1 MSRWIVVLF
10 SFCFLLSFD
19 VNAKINPENQP
30 DIESADGRVPESFSK
45 GKGFPKAKAG
55 VFEAE
60 GFGEEAVDI
69 ESKRMPAQEKKKG
82 NDVSEEVSSSDQ
94 GSKKAETK
102 TDTSNAKDN
111 ENKEVNSTG
120 ADASANKALEE
131 KDKLQ
136 FQRRVDIFYQG
147 RVRFKN
153 GASMWAV
160 EDSAFGEP
168 KLEVRAPDFLEA
180 KAQEVEVRVFTNYFP
195 YIRGWEL
202 TVYKREG
209 LKPLEEIQKIKG
221 DSKDLYSIKFKITDE
236 MKVQEGDVLFYDL
249 RVFGDK
255 DLSDVTTLK
264 KISFEERIEPGV
276 SAESDANAE
285 DSTLKSIWGQNSLL
299 SQNIQLRGSRVRIVG
314 ASFPRNYTVTYRNQN
329 LAVDQNGK
337 FVIEE
342 HFPVGN
348 HKIAVEVTDVQA
360 KETFTVPF
368 EVEITGKYLFMVGLA
383 DFRFGQNFLS
393 EKVSGLSASDGYN
406 DSFLDG
412 RLAFYL
418 KGKIKGKYLITAQLD
433 TTEGPVEDMFKG
445 LHQKNSE
452 ALFRRLDPDRYYP
465 VYGDNSNTFQDTPT
479 QGKMYVKIEVDKS
492 HALWGSF
499 NSEINDTL
507 FAQYNRT
514 LYGASVVHKSMK
526 QTKWGDNKTEVRAFL
541 SEPQTLFG
549 HNEFLATGGR
559 VYTLRHND
567 VVQGSEKLVIEI
579 RDPDSGLLKSS
590 VILKPYTDYE
600 FDYLAG
606 RIVLNQALT
615 TFVLA
620 DENSGIDRDSLS
632 QSRYYLVADYE
643 YNDSVSALSDITFGG
658 RVNKW
663 FNDNFSV
670 GGTYVKESR
679 DITDYNLQG
688 IDATYKIGRESYLR
702 VEGAR
707 SESEQSQSNF
717 VSNNGGITFDQ
728 KPFVSNPGESAFAW
742 GLEGQVFL
750 NDFMETEHEGI
761 LRTWYR
767 DSEQGFSTARRQVG
781 NDLVEYGYDLELKF
795 NNRDVVKSKVTRNE
809 TSSTRTDSTYIV
821 SYGRK
826 LRKGHK
832 LSGEYN
838 FVETK
843 DTSTTTNDSAHLLG
857 FKYSHRLKPQWEV
870 YTRAQTSLNEKGNY
884 QENDKVSVGTK
895 FRMGQKWE
903 GSGEY
908 GTGDRGDTALVGVG
922 YNITTRHKIY
932 TNFDQSI
939 DTTSGSEA
947 SGMTFGQK
955 VRFDNNFSGY
965 TENQFTETADQAGI
979 NQLYGL
985 DYRLDR
991 LWTMGLSFQQGA
1003 IEEESTGL
1011 LTEKEAVSL
1020 SAVYNK
1026 ENKLLFSS
1034 KASYV
1039 KNTGGDNFD
1048 QIILTNSINYR
1059 ASRATSIFLEGDYS
1073 ETKND
1078 LLATPLARY
1087 IEGNFGFAY
1096 RPVTNDRWNIFGKY
1110 TYLYDLDSQAQANA
1124 RNDQRVNIFSLE
1136 GSYDLNRRW
1145 ELGSRVAYKVGSE
1158 RVVRGVGP
1166 WIDTSLTFAQ
1176 LRARYHLIKKWDAL
1190 IEYRMVNVEES
1201 KDLQN
1206 GALLGLDYHLGG
1218 NLKLGV
1224 GFNFT
1229 NFNDDLT
1236 NFNFNSYGWFINIVG
1251 KL

>member
-1 MSRWIVVLF
+1 MEIASKLIKIAVV
-10 SFCFLLSFD
+10 SLLLLGGTLVQAEISP
-19 VNAKINPENQP
+19 AEQP
-30 DIESADGRVPESFSK
+30 KLQDAEGRVPASYSD
-45 GKGFPKAKAG
+45 GKGFPKAKTG
-55 VFEAE
+55 VFEVQ
-60 GFGEEAVDI
+60 GFGEEVPDI
-69 ESKRMPAQEKKKG
+69 KKVREPSAEDPKKEDNSEKSSSVEKLEDSNTSTNVESKDDEKK
-82 NDVSEEVSSSDQ
+82 EL
-94 GSKKAETK
+94 
-102 TDTSNAKDN
+102 TD
-111 ENKEVNSTG
+111 
-120 ADASANKALEE
+120 EE
-131 KDKLQ
+131 KKSLAEQLQ

-160 EDSAFGEP
+160 EDSGFDGV
-168 KLEVRAPDFLEA
+168 KLEVQAPDKIEPI
-180 KAQEVEVRVFTNYFP
+180 AQEVNVRVYTNYFP
-195 YIRGWEL
+195 YIKRWEL
-202 TVYKREG
+202 TVYKREN
-209 LKPLEEIQKIKG
+209 LKSLEEIQKISG
-221 DSKDLYSIKFKITDE
+221 EVKDIYNIKFNITEE
-236 MKVQEGDVLFYDL
+236 MQFQEGDSIFYEL
-249 RVFGDK
+249 KVFDDK
-255 DLSDVTTLK
+255 DVFDLTTLK
-264 KISFEERIEPGV
+264 KIVFENRLEAGGGGQ
-276 SAESDANAE
+276 SDSNTE
-285 DSTLKSIWGQNSLL
+285 DTSLKEIWGQNSLKT
-299 SQNIQLRGSRVRIVG
+299 QNIPLRGSRVRIVG
-314 ASFPRNYTVTYRNQN
+314 SSFPRDYSLNYRGQTIS
-329 LAVDQNGK
+329 VDENGK
-337 FVIEE
+337 FVVEE
-342 HFPVGN
+342 HYPIGK
-348 HKIAVEVTDVQA
+348 HKINVSVTDTNA
-360 KETFTVPF
+360 AETFNVPF
-368 EVEITGKYLFMVGLA
+368 EVEVSGKYLFVVGLA
-383 DFRFGQNFLS
+383 DFRVGKGYLS
-393 EKVSGLSASDGYN
+393 EKITGLSDDDYFGDN
-406 DSFLDG
+406 MFLDG

-567 VVQGSEKLVIEI
+567 VVQGSEKLVVEI
-579 RDPDSGLLKSS
+579 RDPDSGLMTSQ
-590 VILKPYTDYE
+590 VILQPYIDYE

-606 RIVLNQALT
+606 RVVLNQSLT
-615 TFVLA
+615 TFVLT

-632 QSRYYLVADYE
+632 QSQYYLVADYE
-643 YNDSVSALSDITFGG
+643 YNDGVGNLSDSTYGG

-663 FNDNFSV
+663 IGDHFAI
-670 GGTYVKESR
+670 GGTYVEERR
-679 DITDYNLQG
+679 DTTDYSLEG
-688 IDATYKIGRESYLR
+688 VDATFKIGRESFVR
-702 VEGAR
+702 IEGAQ
-707 SESEQSQSNF
+707 SESVQSQSNF
-717 VSNNGGITFDQ
+717 ISDNGGITFVQ
-728 KPFVSNPGESAFAW
+728 KPIGIPTNEKASAW

-750 NDFMETEHEGI
+750 NDIIESEHEGI
-761 LRTWYR
+761 FKTWYR
-767 DSEQGFSTARRQVG
+767 DSEQGFSTARRQVAD
-781 NDLVEYGYDLELKF
+781 DLVEYGFDTEFKF
-795 NNRDVVKSKVTRNE
+795 YNTHIVKSKVAVIE
-809 TSSTRTDSTYIV
+809 TGSDRTDTTYIL

-826 LRKGHK
+826 FRGGHK
-832 LSGEYN
+832 VSGEYN
-838 FVETK
+838 YVEVENTSALTK
-843 DTSTTTNDSAHLLG
+843 ESGHLVG
-857 FKYSHRLKPQWEV
+857 GKYSYQLKPQWQV
-870 YTRAQTSLNEKGNY
+870 YTRAQTSFNEKGGYEDN
-884 QENDKVSVGTK
+884 NKISVGTK
-895 FRMGQKWE
+895 FRFNQKWE

-922 YNITTRHKIY
+922 YNISDKHKIY

-939 DTTSGSEA
+939 DTTSGSE
-947 SGMTFGQK
+947 SNGMTFGQK
-955 VRFDNNFSGY
+955 IRFDNNFSGY
-965 TENQFTETADQAGI
+965 TENQFTDTADQAGI

-985 DYRLDR
+985 DYKLDR
-991 LWTMGLSFQQGA
+991 LWTVGTSFQKGETEDTSGG
-1003 IEEESTGL
+1003 I
-1011 LTEKEAVSL
+1011 TEKEAVSVT
-1020 SAVYNK
+1020 AVYNK
-1026 ENKLLFSS
+1026 EKRLMISS

-1039 KNTGGDNFD
+1039 RNKGVDNFD
-1048 QIILTNSINYR
+1048 QILLTNSINYK
-1059 ASRATSIFLEGDYS
+1059 ASNSTTILVEGDYS
-1073 ETKND
+1073 ETD
-1078 LLATPLARY
+1078 DSALSVPLARY
-1087 IEGNFGFAY
+1087 IEANFGFAY

-1236 NFNFNSYGWFINIVG
+1236 NFNFNSYGWFVNIVG